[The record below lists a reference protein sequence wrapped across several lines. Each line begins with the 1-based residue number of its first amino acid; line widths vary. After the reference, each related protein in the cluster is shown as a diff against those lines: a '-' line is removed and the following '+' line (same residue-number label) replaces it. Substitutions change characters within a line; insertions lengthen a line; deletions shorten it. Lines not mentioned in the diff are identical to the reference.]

1 LIGREDYHPA
11 MPEALIAFVKEM
23 DLCWIERRFDELNAY
38 LCADVVMV
46 APGGQHRSDGR
57 DAAIAGYREFMSRCE
72 LSRFN
77 SHGHVVTRN
86 GDTAIVEYDWDM
98 AWIDEGTSYE
108 AKGREIL
115 VVAHQDRGWRIV
127 WRTQIPA

>member
-1 LIGREDYHPA
+1 
-11 MPEALIAFVKEM
+11 MPNALIAFAKDM
-23 DLCWIERRFDELNAY
+23 DQCWIERRFDDLTTY

-46 APGGQHRSDGR
+46 APGGQHRTDGR
-57 DAAIAGYREFMSRCE
+57 DAAIDGYRAFMSRSI

-77 SHGHVVTRN
+77 CHGHVVTRN

-98 AWIDEGTSYE
+98 AWSDEGTHHE

-115 VVAHQDRGWRIV
+115 VLGHQDRGWRVV
-127 WRTQIPA
+127 WRTQLPG

>member
-1 LIGREDYHPA
+1 MAEPLIE
-11 MPEALIAFVKEM
+11 FVRDM
-23 DLCWIERRFDELNAY
+23 DRCWIERRFDDLAAY

-46 APGGQHRSDGR
+46 APGGRQRSDGR

-72 LSRFN
+72 LRRFD

-86 GDTAIVEYDWDM
+86 GDTAIVEYGWDM
-98 AWIDEGTSYE
+98 AWADEGMRHE

-115 VVAHQDRGWRIV
+115 VLAHQDRGWRIV